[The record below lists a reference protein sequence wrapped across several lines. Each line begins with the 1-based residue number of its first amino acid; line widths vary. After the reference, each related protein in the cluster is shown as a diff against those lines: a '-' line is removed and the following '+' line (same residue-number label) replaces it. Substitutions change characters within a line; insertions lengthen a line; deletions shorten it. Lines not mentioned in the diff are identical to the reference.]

1 MIIGEDTDLLI
12 AMLLYS
18 RNQSSFKLI
27 YKYDKAAVSW
37 KFGHCY
43 FLRDFFDALCD
54 NY

>member
-27 YKYDKAAVSW
+27 YKYDMAAVSW

-54 NY
+54 DY